1 METYTDDNKICIHNY
16 LKTCETVITPPGF
29 LDFLRGTIALF
40 KYSKKYNYKLY
51 INKAIHPIFKY
62 FNDCEYYIYD
72 EDKTN
77 LKNTFELLSQV
88 SCEYVD
94 YITEKLF
101 QNSNKIFVIT
111 NCFLENKQICED
123 YDANDSIG
131 ESCRIFLKK
140 LLTPVPLLKSR
151 LDDIYTGLNIDSN
164 SEYSC
169 IHIRFGDKFLNTK
182 YIDYNILT
190 GITDTINNIVLQSNM
205 PVILISDSSEMS
217 KMIKIINKKIHYWDS
232 KKIHLGSLFLNYN
245 EDMEDAILDTLCDIL
260 LLSKSKKI
268 YTINC
273 DPIFRTTFSPL
284 ISKIYGISN
293 IFYQNIYYT

>member
-1 METYTDDNKICIHNY
+1 M
-16 LKTCETVITPPGF
+16 
-29 LDFLRGTIALF
+29 
-40 KYSKKYNYKLY
+40 
-51 INKAIHPIFKY
+51 
-62 FNDCEYYIYD
+62 
-72 EDKTN
+72 
-77 LKNTFELLSQV
+77 
-88 SCEYVD
+88 
-94 YITEKLF
+94 
-101 QNSNKIFVIT
+101 
-111 NCFLENKQICED
+111 
-123 YDANDSIG
+123 
-131 ESCRIFLKK
+131 
-140 LLTPVPLLKSR
+140 
-151 LDDIYTGLNIDSN
+151 
-164 SEYSC
+164 
-169 IHIRFGDKFLNTK
+169 NTK